1 MRRLS
6 TIFMLVCALLI
17 AAFAAFTPIA
27 IACVA
32 ISATVILAGEWTGRR
47 VIGIVGFFVLTFSII
62 QTADFPDLTV
72 PFNIAL
78 VGILFVLPLSSLLWF
93 SLTIGSYFDEEAK
106 RRFAPYVWAVLFVAV
121 VLASVTIAGIVLH
134 STRFSAD
141 IGIESQVMLIGFV
154 TAILAVALLGADDRR

>member
-6 TIFMLVCALLI
+6 TIFMLVCAVLL
-17 AAFAAFTPIA
+17 AAFAAFAPIA
-27 IACVA
+27 IACAA
-32 ISATVILAGEWTGRR
+32 ISAIIILAGEWTGRR

-62 QTADFPDLTV
+62 QIVDFPDLTV

-78 VGILFVLPLSSLLWF
+78 VGFLFVLPLSSLLWF
-93 SLTIGSYFDEEAK
+93 SLTIGSYFDEEVE

-121 VLASVTIAGIVLH
+121 VLASVTITGIVLH

-154 TAILAVALLGADDRR
+154 TAILAVALLGADERR